1 MRSAYLAQVWDIA
14 PDELVGRDDELAHW
28 AEFCAGGDSYA
39 WWQAGPWAGKS
50 ALAAWF
56 VTHPPAGVDVV
67 SFFITGRLSG
77 QADSDAFL
85 DAMIEQLSSL
95 YPASGGLAGSVAGRE
110 DGRVVGS
117 PGVGGS

>member
-1 MRSAYLAQVWDIA
+1 MRSAYLEQVRDIA
-14 PDELVGRDDELAHW
+14 PDALIGREDELADW
-28 AEFCAGGDSYA
+28 AEFCAGTEAYA

-50 ALAAWF
+50 ALASWF

-85 DAMIEQLSSL
+85 DAMIEQLDCPRTQ
-95 YPASGGLAGSVAGRE
+95 PARDLRQRRGRGSAHG
-110 DGRVVGS
+110 
-117 PGVGGS
+117 